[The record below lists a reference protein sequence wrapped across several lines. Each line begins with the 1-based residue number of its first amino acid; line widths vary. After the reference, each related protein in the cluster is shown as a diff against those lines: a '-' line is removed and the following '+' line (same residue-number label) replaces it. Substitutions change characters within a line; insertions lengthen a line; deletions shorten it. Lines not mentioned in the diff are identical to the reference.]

1 MWRRFMRMFLL
12 LFPTNWSG
20 QSPESSVE
28 KAVIS
33 ETKKRGE
40 NVFTMTRI
48 PLMGCLT
55 SEKGFKWQKGAHHD
69 THPSPGCVPGGVGNA
84 IYSHALAMPPQ
95 VWLVCGLSTH
105 TIWFTGWVTWVLPE
119 FSMLLFSGQ
128 AVDGRPG
135 MQIPLGPPY
144 LMTLLHWDEPGSH

>member
-1 MWRRFMRMFLL
+1 MRMFLL

-28 KAVIS
+28 KAVVS

-55 SEKGFKWQKGAHHD
+55 SEKGF
-69 THPSPGCVPGGVGNA
+69 
-84 IYSHALAMPPQ
+84 
-95 VWLVCGLSTH
+95 
-105 TIWFTGWVTWVLPE
+105 
-119 FSMLLFSGQ
+119 
-128 AVDGRPG
+128 
-135 MQIPLGPPY
+135 
-144 LMTLLHWDEPGSH
+144 